1 MKQKCKKDH
10 QTKTKEKQQ
19 QNEQKIEK
27 AKPVNKVKI
36 RIKFLK
42 RNQPKEQ
49 ENKATQ
55 QHTQTIQQKI
65 K

>member
-27 AKPVNKVKI
+27 ATPVNKVKI